1 MENTQVEIPAKF
13 KSIVESIEKMTV
25 LDLNEL
31 VKLLEKKFG
40 VSAQAVAVAAPAAA
54 GAAAAD
60 EKSSFAVHLA
70 SAGEQKIAV
79 IKVIKEVLG
88 LGLKE
93 AKDLVD
99 AAPSLVKEG
108 VKKEDAEAIKKQI
121 EAAEGKEGV
130 WGGNVNIGARLKL
143 CNLGNDTFHCALALG
158 WYLEGDFKSLQ
169 IAWKSGDRA
178 FYRPEYQTG
187 FEFGLPIG
195 FGRFFID
202 PRLRIGGGNTHPTNR
217 IILPSDSARVA
228 LMVMAGVVL

>member
-121 EAAEGKEGV
+121 EAAGGKVE
-130 WGGNVNIGARLKL
+130 LK
-143 CNLGNDTFHCALALG
+143 
-158 WYLEGDFKSLQ
+158 
-169 IAWKSGDRA
+169 
-178 FYRPEYQTG
+178 
-187 FEFGLPIG
+187 
-195 FGRFFID
+195 
-202 PRLRIGGGNTHPTNR
+202 
-217 IILPSDSARVA
+217 
-228 LMVMAGVVL
+228 